1 MADPRFYSVAG
12 PYTLEALAEISGAR
26 VGGEADRDA
35 TFTDVA
41 PLEAADPADV
51 SFLDNRRYADDFAKS
66 KAGACLVHPDLA
78 SGAPPSMAAL
88 LTEEPYHAYARVAL
102 AFYPAASMAAF
113 VAPSAVIDETAIF
126 GADCRIE
133 PGAVVGGRA
142 EIGRRCH
149 IGANAV
155 LGNGVVLG
163 DDCEIGAN
171 ASLTY
176 CILGRGVIVHAGVRV
191 GQDGFGFALGPQGHV
206 KVPQLGRVI
215 IEDDVEIGANTTID
229 RGTGPDTVIGAGCK
243 IDNLVQ
249 IAHNVQLGRGCVVVS
264 QVGISGST
272 KVGEFAMVG
281 GQVGL
286 TGHLRIGAGARIGAQ
301 SGVMR
306 DVEAGATVAGSP
318 AVPAVEH
325 WRQVATLANLS
336 RKGKKK
342 GN

>member
-12 PYTLEALAEISGAR
+12 PFTLEALAEISGAR
-26 VGGEADRDA
+26 IGGEADRGA

-41 PLEAADPADV
+41 SLEAAGPTDV
-51 SFLDNRRYADDFAKS
+51 SFLDNRRYADDFAES
-66 KAGACLVHPDLA
+66 KAGLCLVHPDLA
-78 SGAPPSMAAL
+78 PRAPLSMALL
-88 LTEEPYHAYARVAL
+88 LTEEPYHAYARVAC
-102 AFYPAASMAAF
+102 AFYPMASMAAS
-113 VAPSAVIDETAIF
+113 VASSANVDETAIL
-126 GADCRIE
+126 GDGCRIE
-133 PGAVVGGRA
+133 PGAVVGERA
-142 EIGRRCH
+142 EIGHGCH
-149 IGANAV
+149 IGANSV

-176 CILGRGVIVHAGVRV
+176 CIIGRRVIIHAGVRV

-229 RGTGPDTVIGAGCK
+229 RGTGPDTVIGAGSK

-272 KVGEFAMVG
+272 KVGDFVMMG

-286 TGHLRIGAGARIGAQ
+286 TGHLHIGAGARIGAQ

-306 DVEAGATVAGSP
+306 DVEPGATVIGSP

-325 WRQVATLANLS
+325 WRQVASLAKLS
-336 RKGKKK
+336 RKGKK